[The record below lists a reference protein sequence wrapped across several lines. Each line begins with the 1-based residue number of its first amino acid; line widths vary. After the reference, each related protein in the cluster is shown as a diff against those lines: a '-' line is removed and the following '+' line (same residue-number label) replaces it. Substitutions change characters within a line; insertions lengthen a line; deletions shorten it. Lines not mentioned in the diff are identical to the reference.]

1 MKVETQSQYILERR
15 EYLTQLNEKHRV
27 ENLERLKNQ
36 QEKMLLEK
44 IRDRQQIENDKGRY
58 IDIKV

>member
-1 MKVETQSQYILERR
+1 MKIQSQSQYILERR
-15 EYLTQLNEKHRV
+15 EYLTRLNEKHRV
-27 ENLERLKNQ
+27 ENIERLKNQ

-44 IRDRQQIENDKGRY
+44 VRDKQRIDNDKGRY

>member
-15 EYLTQLNEKHRV
+15 EYLTRLNEKHRV